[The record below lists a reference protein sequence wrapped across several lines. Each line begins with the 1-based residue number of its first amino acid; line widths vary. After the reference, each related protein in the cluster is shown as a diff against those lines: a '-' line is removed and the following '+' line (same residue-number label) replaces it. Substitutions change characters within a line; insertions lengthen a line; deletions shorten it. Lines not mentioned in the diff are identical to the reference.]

1 MYEHLPGGEILTAGL
16 RDLQAG
22 VNSVEALL
30 VLVGA
35 PRLTRCGIVVPR
47 PIPTSAMP
55 EHDLFKVLSAE
66 HGQEAYRHY
75 RSLMRRLV
83 SLEQALEIAAA

>member
-1 MYEHLPGGEILTAGL
+1 M
-16 RDLQAG
+16 
-22 VNSVEALL
+22 
-30 VLVGA
+30 LVGA

-47 PIPTSAMP
+47 LAPTSAMP

-66 HGQEAYRHY
+66 HGQEACRHY
-75 RSLMRRLV
+75 RSLMRRPV